1 MLRHL
6 CVAGIVLAG
15 ASALPAAASPCL
27 ARAGDQTAPSGGPLT
42 LATVLA
48 NVRQAS
54 PELLAAGLEVR
65 ARTAEAAQAGRW
77 TNPSLTVEIEN
88 FAGGGEY
95 YGFDQAET
103 TLAVEQ
109 TLRLG
114 GKRQL
119 GEQAARASAALG
131 EAECAVL
138 LREAELEAALL
149 YAELVAA
156 VEAEALSAEAAELGE
171 DLLAISDR
179 RVEAGEAAPP
189 ERARARAEAARLK
202 ADAAGAASLIEQSR
216 YALASIWGG
225 DGEAIGLPVSGLQ
238 SGTDTDTGPAVSHPR
253 LDAARAAESLGTR
266 IEALERAQILPD
278 LDVSA
283 GIRRYEA
290 TGEQALVAGI
300 SVPLPIFDRNR
311 DAADAARYRAEAAR
325 AGTRGV
331 EARLRAQQQAAV
343 ARLRAAEIR
352 VSLLNEEAVPAAS
365 QAYEAA
371 LQGYR
376 IGRFDLDQT
385 INARAALVAT
395 RLDLIAAELERNKAS
410 LNLRS
415 LIGAAPFD
423 GGQ

>member
-216 YALASIWGG
+216 YALASIW
-225 DGEAIGLPVSGLQ
+225 V
-238 SGTDTDTGPAVSHPR
+238 
-253 LDAARAAESLGTR
+253 
-266 IEALERAQILPD
+266 
-278 LDVSA
+278 
-283 GIRRYEA
+283 
-290 TGEQALVAGI
+290 
-300 SVPLPIFDRNR
+300 
-311 DAADAARYRAEAAR
+311 
-325 AGTRGV
+325 
-331 EARLRAQQQAAV
+331 
-343 ARLRAAEIR
+343 
-352 VSLLNEEAVPAAS
+352 
-365 QAYEAA
+365 
-371 LQGYR
+371 
-376 IGRFDLDQT
+376 
-385 INARAALVAT
+385 
-395 RLDLIAAELERNKAS
+395 
-410 LNLRS
+410 RS
-415 LIGAAPFD
+415 LD
-423 GGQ
+423 NKVM